1 MPSLSAHQHEASLAI
16 LLMET
21 GEFVHGQLRTTL
33 ARTGLRPRH
42 CQLLTHLA
50 DTGSTGQQDLLEALD
65 LDASVLVGL
74 LNDLEGEGLVERR
87 RDPADRRRHIVELSA
102 RGRRELTKMNRML
115 TGIEEAMFAEV
126 SAADQAAVRRALRA
140 MSRGQA
146 GGSGSCAPTEH
157 RDTDLQ

>member
-21 GEFVHGQLRTTL
+21 GELVHGKLRTTL
-33 ARTGLRPRH
+33 AGTGLRPRH

-102 RGRRELTKMNRML
+102 RGGRELRKLNRML
-115 TGIEEAMFAEV
+115 TAIEETMFAEV
-126 SAADQAAVRRALRA
+126 SAADQAALRRALRA
-140 MSRGQA
+140 VGRGQA
-146 GGSGSCAPTEH
+146 ESSDPPAPP
-157 RDTDLQ
+157 RR

>member
-1 MPSLSAHQHEASLAI
+1 MSSLPAHQHKASLAI

-33 ARTGLRPRH
+33 AGTGLRPRH

-50 DTGSTGQQDLLEALD
+50 DTGSIGQQDLLEALD

-102 RGRRELTKMNRML
+102 RGGRELRKMNKML
-115 TGIEEAMFAEV
+115 TAIEERMFAEV
-126 SAADQAAVRRALRA
+126 SAADQATVRRALQG
-140 MSRGQA
+140 MGRGQA
-146 GGSGSCAPTEH
+146 EGSSPSAPLTP
-157 RDTDLQ
+157 

>member
-1 MPSLSAHQHEASLAI
+1 MPPSVRPHEASLAI
-16 LLMET
+16 LLLET

-33 ARTGLRPRH
+33 AGTGLRPRH

-50 DTGSTGQQDLLEALD
+50 DTGSTGQQDLLDALD

-87 RDPADRRRHIVELSA
+87 RDQADRRRHIVALSA
-102 RGRRELTKMNRML
+102 RGRRELTKMNAML
-115 TGIEEAMFAEV
+115 VEIEEALFAEV

-140 MSRGQA
+140 MGRGRA
-146 GGSGSCAPTEH
+146 GAPG
-157 RDTDLQ
+157 RPA